1 MSTLRLSPLALLL
14 GACAPTAEGQSATCL
29 TLPDVS
35 AAAFVSGVTN
45 PYYPLP
51 AGATWTHVATTDE
64 GVETISVE
72 VLAETRDINGV
83 TATVVLDTSEVD
95 GVLAEATTDWYAQD
109 DEGNVWYLG
118 EDTCEYEADVCVDT
132 HGTWEWGVDGALPG
146 IVMRADP
153 AVDGV
158 QYRQEYLVGEAEDY
172 AEVIETGVA
181 LEVPAGAYTACVMTR
196 EMSAVDL
203 TMFEQKTYCQDVGLA
218 LVENKGVSEELSSF
232 AGL

>member
-1 MSTLRLSPLALLL
+1 MHAS
-14 GACAPTAEGQSATCL
+14 
-29 TLPDVS
+29 
-35 AAAFVSGVTN
+35 VT
-45 PYYPLP
+45 
-51 AGATWTHVATTDE
+51 
-64 GVETISVE
+64 
-72 VLAETRDINGV
+72 RF
-83 TATVVLDTSEVD
+83 
-95 GVLAEATTDWYAQD
+95 
-109 DEGNVWYLG
+109 
-118 EDTCEYEADVCVDT
+118 
-132 HGTWEWGVDGALPG
+132 DGALPG